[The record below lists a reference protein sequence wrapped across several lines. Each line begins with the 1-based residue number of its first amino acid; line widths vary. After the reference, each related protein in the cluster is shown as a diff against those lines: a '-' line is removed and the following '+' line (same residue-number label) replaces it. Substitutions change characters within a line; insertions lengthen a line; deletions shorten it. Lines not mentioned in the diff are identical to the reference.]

1 MYGFMRFN
9 VTIFMFYNLFQS
21 AIHVLELINKLLPAV
36 TSINLYSV
44 DKFDLIHKELCDK
57 LDGSKQ
63 LGKFKSSKTEIR
75 DLKCTTTSHHYAW
88 VESDHPYKAATVS
101 NYKYIIYCDY

>member
-1 MYGFMRFN
+1 MILISLELYYSTLF
-9 VTIFMFYNLFQS
+9 VCIIYFQS

-36 TSINLYSV
+36 TSINLYSANKLDV
-44 DKFDLIHKELCDK
+44 THKDLSDK

-75 DLKCTTTSHHYAW
+75 DFKCTTTSHHYAW
-88 VESDHPYKAATVS
+88 VESDHPYTAATVS
-101 NYKYIIYCDY
+101 NYK